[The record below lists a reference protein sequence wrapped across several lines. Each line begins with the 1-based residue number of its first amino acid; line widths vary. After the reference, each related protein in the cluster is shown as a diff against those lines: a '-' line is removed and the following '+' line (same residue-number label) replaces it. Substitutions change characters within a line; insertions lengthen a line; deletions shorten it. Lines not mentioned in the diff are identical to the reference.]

1 MSILQLTINGKK
13 IDPIEVPEEVTMIEY
28 LHEYRNLTGTKF
40 GCGQGTCN
48 ACVVIV
54 DNDDGTKE
62 LKKTCIN
69 STSVFN
75 NKKIRTIEG
84 LATKDKNNN
93 IIGLNPVQE
102 AFMEQFSFQCG
113 WCTSGFVNAATVLIE
128 ELKQKHNSFPRN
140 PILADVFFKGGLIES
155 WGRGTIKIINECKL
169 AGLPQP
175 EIEEMNGGI
184 VVTLFKNIIQTEHQ
198 QKEKGLSER
207 QNRAIDY
214 VKKNSRI
221 TNKEY
226 QELNNIS
233 ERTASR
239 DIRELIKMGFLRNSG
254 TKGAGAFYT
263 LK

>member
-128 ELKQKHNSFPRN
+128 ELKVN
-140 PILADVFFKGGLIES
+140 PIRKEDVEQVIEDKLGEHICRCTGYAKYYKAMKNLILTSQGL
-155 WGRGTIKIINECKL
+155 TI
-169 AGLPQP
+169 
-175 EIEEMNGGI
+175 
-184 VVTLFKNIIQTEHQ
+184 
-198 QKEKGLSER
+198 
-207 QNRAIDY
+207 
-214 VKKNSRI
+214 
-221 TNKEY
+221 
-226 QELNNIS
+226 
-233 ERTASR
+233 
-239 DIRELIKMGFLRNSG
+239 
-254 TKGAGAFYT
+254 
-263 LK
+263 